1 MGIIT
6 NSTQN
11 IGLQLYATGTY
22 NTTEKCFTFDKVKA
36 NQNYIILFESSLRN
50 STIFSIPITIT
61 EQISYGTSMSLMP
74 NSSIGLISITPFCT
88 FADSKLI
95 LTMNAFVLTG
105 DNAGTDIADQ
115 LLPTITS
122 LKLYTI

>member
-6 NSTQN
+6 NATQN
-11 IGLQLYATGTY
+11 TGLQLYATGTY
-22 NTTEKCFTFDKVKA
+22 DTTEKVFTFDKVEV
-36 NQNYIILFESSLRN
+36 NQNYVIVFESSLRSN
-50 STIFSIPITIT
+50 VFFSIPITIT
-61 EQISYGTSMSLMP
+61 DKTSYGTSVSLTP

-88 FADSKLI
+88 FIGSKLI

-115 LLPTITS
+115 LMPTITS

>member
-6 NSTQN
+6 NATQN
-11 IGLQLYATGTY
+11 TGLQLYATGTY
-22 NTTEKCFTFDKVKA
+22 DTTEKVFTFDKVEA
-36 NQNYIILFESSLRN
+36 NQNYVIVFESSLRDN
-50 STIFSIPITIT
+50 VFFSIPITIT
-61 EQISYGTSMSLMP
+61 DKTSYGTSISLTP
-74 NSSIGLISITPFCT
+74 SSSIGLISITPFCT
-88 FADSKLI
+88 FIGIKLI